1 MTRGQG
7 RIKSLGCN
15 RQPLENEQPFSAV
28 TGHFTYLAAK
38 VFVEIIITIFNTLRQ
53 LLADSPQTTT
63 GARPPGSRWGFSFTY
78 HLIYCMGVK
87 RGQLVRQWKHVC
99 RQPKCGSIVEC

>member
-38 VFVEIIITIFNTLRQ
+38 VFVEIIIIIFNTRRQ

-63 GARPPGSRWGFSFTY
+63 GARPLDPAGDFRSHTT
-78 HLIYCMGVK
+78 
-87 RGQLVRQWKHVC
+87 
-99 RQPKCGSIVEC
+99 